1 MRFAISSLKPAF
13 GRVGVEEGNADVE
26 SAGIAGD
33 EVGKAELANT
43 EPVAD
48 ELAGPEPFAK
58 ELADVEPVEEELAE
72 VELAGGEVEEQSGET
87 VGETKGAH
95 GAAIPFPE
103 PAKRTRA
110 SGLTRRPNG
119 PARGDKTV
127 GD

>member
-1 MRFAISSLKPAF
+1 M
-13 GRVGVEEGNADVE
+13 EEGNAEVE
-26 SAGIAGD
+26 SAGKAGD
-33 EVGKAELANT
+33 EVGKAELATT
-43 EPVAD
+43 EPVAE
-48 ELAGPEPFAK
+48 ELANTEPLAE
-58 ELADVEPVEEELAE
+58 ELANTEPVEEELAK
-72 VELAGGEVEEQSGET
+72 VELAGGEVEEQNGET

-95 GAAIPFPE
+95 GAATPFPE